1 MRNALTIDVED
12 YFHVA
17 ALSSVCHPE
26 RWDSYE
32 CRVERNTDR
41 LLEIFD
47 ENQVKATF
55 FILGWVAERFPAL
68 VRRIAETGHE
78 VASHGYSH
86 RLIYEQTPDD
96 FRGETIKSKQILE
109 EITQAPVIGYRAAS
123 YSITKQSEWALD
135 ILAEAGFQYDS
146 SIVPVYHDLYG
157 IPGAPDS
164 PGVIS
169 TPGGAS
175 LVEFPPSTIQLAK
188 ARVPVGGGGYFRI
201 FPYVITRKA
210 LSFINQKE
218 GKPFSFYLHPWEIDP
233 GQPRMKVK
241 LRSRFRHYTNLSR
254 CEGRLRR
261 LLKEFEF
268 APMKEVLNE
277 LELLERAAV

>member
-1 MRNALTIDVED
+1 MKNALTIDVED

-17 ALSSVCHPE
+17 AFSSVCSPE

-41 LLEIFD
+41 LLAIFD
-47 ENQVKATF
+47 ENNVKATF

-68 VRRIAETGHE
+68 VRRIAEMGHE
-78 VASHGYSH
+78 VASHGFSH

-96 FRGETIKSKQILE
+96 FRVETIKSKHILE
-109 EITQAPVIGYRAAS
+109 DIAQSSVIGYRAAS

-135 ILAEAGFQYDS
+135 ILADAGFQYDS

-169 TPGGAS
+169 TPDGRS
-175 LVEFPPSTIQLAK
+175 LVEFPPSTVKFAN
-188 ARVPVGGGGYFRI
+188 ARIPVGGGGYFRI
-201 FPYVITRKA
+201 FPYAITRKA
-210 LSFINQKE
+210 LSYINQKE

-233 GQPRMKVK
+233 DQPRMEVK

-261 LLKEFEF
+261 LLKAFEF
-268 APMKEVLNE
+268 APMREVLAE
-277 LELLERAAV
+277 LELLEGAVA